1 MMSDKEKFERT
12 KPYVNVGMIGHVD
25 HGKTV
30 IAAAIV
36 GAIANIMKEN
46 VDTVMQTTSYPTEKI
61 NKKAIYS
68 KKTVMKS

>member
-1 MMSDKEKFERT
+1 MSDKEKSERT
-12 KPYVNVGMIGHVD
+12 KPYINVGTIGHVD

-46 VDTVMQTTSYPTEKI
+46 VDTITQTASYPTEKI
-61 NKKAIYS
+61 NKKSIYS
-68 KKTVMKS
+68 KKL

>member
-12 KPYVNVGMIGHVD
+12 KPYVNVGTIGHVD
-25 HGKTV
+25 HGKKV
-30 IAAAIV
+30 IAAVIA

-46 VDTVMQTTSYPTEKI
+46 IDTITRTRTTPYPINKI

-68 KKTVMKS
+68 KKNGN